1 MTWNKPLPHPTTIS
15 APYWDGLKA
24 HEVRL
29 QQCANGHWLFF
40 PRTHCPTCGSRN
52 LAWHAVSGEATL
64 YSFTVARVPTLPS
77 VTVRRITPDSTFCSG
92 ISMRIVR

>member
-15 APYWDGLKA
+15 EPYWEGLKA

-29 QQCANGHWLFF
+29 QQCDKGHWLFF
-40 PRTHCPTCGSRN
+40 PRTHCPTCGSRQ

-64 YSFTVARVPTLPS
+64 YSFTVARVPTLPDF
-77 VTVRRITPDSTFCSG
+77 RRKP
-92 ISMRIVR
+92 